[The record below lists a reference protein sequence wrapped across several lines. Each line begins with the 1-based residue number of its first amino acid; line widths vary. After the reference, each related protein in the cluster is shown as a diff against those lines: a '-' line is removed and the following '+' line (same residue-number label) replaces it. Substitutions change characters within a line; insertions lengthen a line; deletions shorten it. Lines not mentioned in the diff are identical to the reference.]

1 MEFNIGTGTTQGGAS
16 NLTVK
21 SNTTINGTTF
31 FSPASGSASGDYTNV
46 TNYPYKVD
54 SATQSS
60 DYWRIPHLSGHSAVA
75 GVYNYE
81 TGKNVYWGE
90 PADTGTY
97 EFRGR
102 YINATSSNQTVG
114 AFHNNLTT
122 CLFKI
127 GDTSNSSYSDLI
139 LYSNS
144 GTGEIFKAGT
154 AYTSYGGA
162 LALNI
167 YNSNGS
173 ICFHPSGTANILKV
187 LTSGITV
194 TGSVTASGDVI
205 AFSDKRIK
213 TNIKTINNGLEKIS
227 KLRGVS
233 YNRTDIDDKSNK
245 IGVIAQEVKEVL
257 PEVVSYDDEKNMF
270 GVDYGKMS
278 GVFIEAIKELKA
290 EVDSLKQEIKEL
302 KK

>member
-1 MEFNIGTGTTQGGAS
+1 
-16 NLTVK
+16 
-21 SNTTINGTTF
+21 
-31 FSPASGSASGDYTNV
+31 
-46 TNYPYKVD
+46 
-54 SATQSS
+54 
-60 DYWRIPHLSGHSAVA
+60 
-75 GVYNYE
+75 
-81 TGKNVYWGE
+81 
-90 PADTGTY
+90 
-97 EFRGR
+97 
-102 YINATSSNQTVG
+102 
-114 AFHNNLTT
+114 
-122 CLFKI
+122 
-127 GDTSNSSYSDLI
+127 

-144 GTGEIFKAGT
+144 GNAQFFKAGT

-162 LALNI
+162 LSLNI

-173 ICFHPSGTANILKV
+173 ICFHPSGTTNILKV

-233 YNRTDIDDKSNK
+233 YNRTDIDDKSDK

-257 PEVVSYDDEKNMF
+257 PEVVSYDNEKNMF

-290 EVDSLKQEIKEL
+290 EVDSLKQEIKQL
-302 KK
+302 KNK